1 MRARRLPETTARGPL
16 ERMVEAGGPPA
27 PSAADIDAA
36 LAFLPVLERPDFQA
50 SRWTREGSWL
60 PRLVDAPEVRQL
72 QQVLARPGFVVAF
85 DGQAWGEEAKR
96 YQSEPEALAAA
107 PLVDVC
113 RLITMHLRTD
123 RFVGGHFASVVA
135 SGQVAAL
142 LRRLREIR
150 DEDRAGR

>member
-1 MRARRLPETTARGPL
+1 
-16 ERMVEAGGPPA
+16 MVEAGGPPA

-36 LAFLPVLERPDFQA
+36 LAFLPVLERADFQA
-50 SRWTREGSWL
+50 SRWTREGSWV

-85 DGQAWGEEAKR
+85 DPPAWRAEAEH
-96 YQSEPEALAAA
+96 YQRDPEALARA

-142 LRRLREIR
+142 LRRLRAIR
-150 DEDRAGR
+150 DEDLAGR